1 MDIVER
7 ARTIALGADS
17 PWPLIIE
24 AADEIERLREQAHYH
39 YENGLKKDVEIERLR
54 EEIERLRGENL
65 SNQYWSKAKASELNS
80 SVLWN
85 IESAMTEGE

>member
-1 MDIVER
+1 MTDDIVER
-7 ARTIALGADS
+7 LRGDYSDERLE
-17 PWPLIIE
+17 L
-24 AADEIERLREQAHYH
+24 AAD
-39 YENGLKKDVEIERLR
+39 EIERLR
-54 EEIERLRGENL
+54 EEIERLRRENL